1 MWQKS
6 AVPKAMA
13 CKANRRLRSISELF
27 AHGEIFVEHTKKKPK
42 KAAAAAP
49 RKIPLSRPTRTDNLL
64 PALVSLRSFP
74 QRDATSLARRRLG
87 RDGSSHGT
95 SFSTGI
101 ICTFEN
107 QFSMRC
113 FTDRTSEAIG
123 RAARSPA
130 LHVPLH
136 TAPPSRSAKGGGKGG
151 DVLNLSLISEVMTSN
166 HPLLTNSVHL
176 PPDLIV

>member
-1 MWQKS
+1 
-6 AVPKAMA
+6 MA
-13 CKANRRLRSISELF
+13 KKCGSESDGLQSEQATTEHIGAF
-27 AHGEIFVEHTKKKPK
+27 CPWRNIRGAHKKNQK